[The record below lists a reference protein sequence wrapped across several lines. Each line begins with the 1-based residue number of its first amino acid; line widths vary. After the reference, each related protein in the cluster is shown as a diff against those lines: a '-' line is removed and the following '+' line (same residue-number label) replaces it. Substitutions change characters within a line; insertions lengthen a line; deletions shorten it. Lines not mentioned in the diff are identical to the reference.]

1 MLCWRWTL
9 TSESHHRE
17 LMRLNYLRGDTAA
30 GLAAYRRMSEML
42 ATEYNT
48 RPSAA
53 SEELAAVLQASMRR
67 TPRSDHG

>member
-1 MLCWRWTL
+1 
-9 TSESHHRE
+9 
-17 LMRLNYLRGDTAA
+17 MRLNYLRGDTAA

-53 SEELAAVLQASMRR
+53 SEELAAVLQAAMRTDTDAAITGDR
-67 TPRSDHG
+67 GRAAPRRSFRSC